1 MLVILWNQSI
11 AEKRIL
17 LHWLVRL
24 TYQMISLDRFP
35 LHYLAAFRAAAQT
48 ENLRAAAESLHL
60 THSAVSQ
67 QIRGLEAALGFEVF
81 TRQGRRLALNP
92 AGRALQRAVSTV
104 FAELQAGLLA
114 AAQAH
119 GSAAQT
125 LRVTA
130 LPSFAQRWLLPRLP
144 RWQALQPCIALD
156 LHSSQQ
162 VVDLEREGFHLGLRF
177 GGRPWPGLVSE
188 PLFHS
193 PHIAVAAP
201 ALAQR
206 LVGAPPETLA
216 QQPLLGDADLW
227 RDWFAQAGQ
236 AAAPTPV
243 ATFND
248 AALQSQAA
256 EQGMG
261 VALTRELFAADALLD
276 GRLVRVSP
284 LTLDADGTRG
294 YQVVYPEALR
304 DEPALR
310 AFCDWLHAEIA
321 ALQQRL
327 TETAAA
333 GR

>member
-1 MLVILWNQSI
+1 M
-11 AEKRIL
+11 A
-17 LHWLVRL
+17 
-24 TYQMISLDRFP
+24 SLDRFP

-67 QIRGLEAALGFEVF
+67 QIRALEAQIGFELF
-81 TRQGRRLALNP
+81 TRQGRRLVLNP
-92 AGRALQRAVSTV
+92 AGQALQRAVARV
-104 FAELQAGLLA
+104 FAELQGGLLA

-119 GSAAQT
+119 GNAAQT

-144 RWQALQPCIALD
+144 RWQALQPCITLE
-156 LHSSQQ
+156 LHASQQ
-162 VVDLEREGFHLGLRF
+162 LVDLEREGFHLGLRI
-177 GGRPWPGLVSE
+177 GRGPWPGLVSE

-193 PHIAVAAP
+193 PHIVVAAP
-201 ALAQR
+201 LLAQR
-206 LVGAPPETLA
+206 LAGASPQLLA
-216 QQPLLGDADLW
+216 QQPMLGDADLW
-227 RDWFAQAGQ
+227 RQWFAQAGHTAQ
-236 AAAPTPV
+236 VPPPV

-248 AALQSQAA
+248 AALLGQAA
-256 EQGMG
+256 EHGMG
-261 VALTRELFAADALLD
+261 VALMRELFAADALLD
-276 GRLVRVSP
+276 GRLLRLSP
-284 LTLDADGTRG
+284 QAIDEDASRD

-304 DEPALR
+304 DDPAVC

-333 GR
+333 DR

>member
-1 MLVILWNQSI
+1 M
-11 AEKRIL
+11 
-17 LHWLVRL
+17 
-24 TYQMISLDRFP
+24 TSLDRFP
-35 LHYLAAFRAAAQT
+35 LHYLAAFRAAAQS

-67 QIRGLEAALGFEVF
+67 QIRGLETQMGFELF
-81 TRQGRRLALNP
+81 TRQGRRLVLNP
-92 AGRALQRAVSTV
+92 AGRALQRAVSKV

-119 GSAAQT
+119 GNAAQT

-130 LPSFAQRWLLPRLP
+130 LPSFAQRWLMPRLP
-144 RWQALQPCIALD
+144 RWQALQPCITLD

-162 VVDLEREGFHLGLRF
+162 MVDLEREGFHVGLRI
-177 GGRPWPGLVSE
+177 GRGPWPGLASE

-193 PHIAVAAP
+193 PHIVVAAP
-201 ALAQR
+201 VLAQR
-206 LVGAPPETLA
+206 LAGASPSLLA

-227 RDWFAQAGQ
+227 QEWFAQAGHETV
-236 AAAPTPV
+236 PTPV

-248 AALQSQAA
+248 AALLGQAA

-276 GRLVRVSP
+276 GRLVRVSAQAIDE
-284 LTLDADGTRG
+284 DATRD

-304 DEPALR
+304 NDPGVR
-310 AFCDWLHAEIA
+310 AFCDWLHAEVA
-321 ALQQRL
+321 ALHQRL
-327 TETAAA
+327 NEAPAPE
-333 GR
+333 

>member
-1 MLVILWNQSI
+1 
-11 AEKRIL
+11 
-17 LHWLVRL
+17 
-24 TYQMISLDRFP
+24 MISLDRFP
-35 LHYLAAFRAAAQT
+35 LHYLAAFRVAAQT

-81 TRQGRRLALNP
+81 TRQGRRLVLNP
-92 AGRALQRAVSTV
+92 AGRALQRATAKL

-119 GSAAQT
+119 GSAMQT

-130 LPSFAQRWLLPRLP
+130 LPSFAQRWLLQRLP
-144 RWQALQPCIALD
+144 RWQALQPCITLD
-156 LHSSQQ
+156 LHASQQ
-162 VVDLEREGFHLGLRF
+162 LVDLEREGFHIGLRI
-177 GGRPWPGLVSE
+177 GRSHWPGLVSE

-193 PHIAVAAP
+193 PHIVVAAP
-201 ALAQR
+201 VLAQR
-206 LVGAPPETLA
+206 LIGAPPELLA

-227 RDWFAQAGQ
+227 QDWFAQGGLQ
-236 AAAPTPV
+236 TAPAPV

-248 AALQSQAA
+248 ATLLGQAA

-261 VALTRELFAADALLD
+261 LALTRELFAADALLD
-276 GRLVRVSP
+276 GRLMRVSP
-284 LTLDADGTRG
+284 RAIDEDVTRD

-304 DEPALR
+304 DDPAVR
-310 AFCDWLHAEIA
+310 AFCGWLHAEIA
-321 ALQQRL
+321 ALRQRL

>member
-1 MLVILWNQSI
+1 M
-11 AEKRIL
+11 
-17 LHWLVRL
+17 
-24 TYQMISLDRFP
+24 TSLDRFP

-67 QIRGLEAALGFEVF
+67 QIRGLETQLGFELF

-92 AGRALQRAVSTV
+92 AGQALQRAVAKV

-144 RWQALQPCIALD
+144 RWQALQPCITLD
-156 LHSSQQ
+156 LHASQQ
-162 VVDLEREGFHLGLRF
+162 VVDLEREGFHLGLRI
-177 GGRPWPGLVSE
+177 GRGPWPGLVSE

-193 PHIAVAAP
+193 PHLVGAAP
-201 ALAQR
+201 AVAQR
-206 LVGAPPETLA
+206 LVGTPLELLA

-227 RDWFAQAGQ
+227 RDWFAQAGYK
-236 AAAPTPV
+236 AGVPAPV

-248 AALQSQAA
+248 AALLGQAA

-261 VALTRELFAADALLD
+261 VALTRELFAADAVLD
-276 GRLVRVSP
+276 GRLVRVSAQAIDD
-284 LTLDADGTRG
+284 DASRD
-294 YQVVYPEALR
+294 YLVVYPEALR
-304 DEPALR
+304 DDAAVR
-310 AFCDWLHAEIA
+310 AFCDWLHAEVA

-333 GR
+333 DR

>member
-1 MLVILWNQSI
+1 M
-11 AEKRIL
+11 A
-17 LHWLVRL
+17 
-24 TYQMISLDRFP
+24 SLDRFP

-81 TRQGRRLALNP
+81 TRQGRRLVLNP
-92 AGRALQRAVSTV
+92 AGQALQRAVTKV
-104 FAELQAGLLA
+104 FAELQAGLAA

-144 RWQALQPCIALD
+144 RWQALQPCITLD
-156 LHSSQQ
+156 LHASQQ
-162 VVDLEREGFHLGLRF
+162 VVDLERDGFHIGLRI
-177 GGRPWPGLVSE
+177 GRGPWPGLVSE

-193 PHIAVAAP
+193 PHIVVAAP

-206 LVGAPPETLA
+206 LVGAPLEALA

-227 RDWFAQAGQ
+227 RDWFAQAGFK
-236 AAAPTPV
+236 ANVPAPV

-248 AALQSQAA
+248 AALLGQAA

-261 VALTRELFAADALLD
+261 VALTRELFAADAVLD
-276 GRLVRVSP
+276 GRLVRVSAQDIDD
-284 LTLDADGTRG
+284 DASRD

-304 DEPALR
+304 GDAAVR
-310 AFCDWLHAEIA
+310 AFCDWLHAEVA
-321 ALQQRL
+321 ALHQRL

-333 GR
+333 DR

>member
-1 MLVILWNQSI
+1 M
-11 AEKRIL
+11 A
-17 LHWLVRL
+17 
-24 TYQMISLDRFP
+24 SLDRFP

-67 QIRGLEAALGFEVF
+67 QIRGLERQIGFELF
-81 TRQGRRLALNP
+81 TRQGRRLVLNP
-92 AGRALQRAVSTV
+92 AGRALQQAVGKV
-104 FAELQAGLLA
+104 FVELQAGLLA
-114 AAQAH
+114 ASQAH
-119 GSAAQT
+119 GHAAQT

-144 RWQALQPCIALD
+144 RWQALQPCITLD
-156 LHSSQQ
+156 LHASQQ
-162 VVDLEREGFHLGLRF
+162 LVDLEREGFHVGLRI
-177 GGRPWPGLVSE
+177 GRGPWPGLASE

-193 PHIAVAAP
+193 PHIVVAAP

-206 LVGAPPETLA
+206 LVGLAPERLA

-227 RDWFAQAGQ
+227 RQWFVQAGHP
-236 AAAPTPV
+236 AAPVPV
-243 ATFND
+243 ASFND
-248 AALQSQAA
+248 AALLGQAA

-276 GRLVRVSP
+276 GRLVRVSAQAIDE
-284 LTLDADGTRG
+284 DASRD
-294 YQVVYPEALR
+294 YQIVYPAPLR
-304 DEPALR
+304 DDPAVR

-321 ALQQRL
+321 ALRQRL

-333 GR
+333 DR

>member
-1 MLVILWNQSI
+1 
-11 AEKRIL
+11 
-17 LHWLVRL
+17 
-24 TYQMISLDRFP
+24 MISLDRFP

-67 QIRGLEAALGFEVF
+67 QIRALEAQVGFELF

-92 AGRALQRAVSTV
+92 AGQALQRAVAKV

-144 RWQALQPCIALD
+144 RWQALQPCITLD

-162 VVDLEREGFHLGLRF
+162 LVDLEREGFHVGLRI
-177 GGRPWPGLVSE
+177 GRGPWQGLVSE
-188 PLFHS
+188 LLFHS
-193 PHIAVAAP
+193 SHIVVAAP
-201 ALAQR
+201 VLAQR
-206 LVGAPPETLA
+206 LVGLSPELLA
-216 QQPLLGDADLW
+216 QQPLMGDADLW
-227 RDWFAQAGQ
+227 REWFTQAGCT
-236 AAAPTPV
+236 ASPTPV

-248 AALQSQAA
+248 AALLGQAA

-261 VALTRELFAADALLD
+261 VALTRAAFAADSLLD
-276 GRLVRVSP
+276 GRLVRVSA
-284 LTLDADGTRG
+284 LAIDDDATRD

-304 DEPALR
+304 GDPAVR

-327 TETAAA
+327 NEIPKL
-333 GR
+333 G

>member
-1 MLVILWNQSI
+1 M
-11 AEKRIL
+11 A
-17 LHWLVRL
+17 
-24 TYQMISLDRFP
+24 SLDRFP

-67 QIRGLEAALGFEVF
+67 QIRGLEAQLGFEVF

-92 AGRALQRAVSTV
+92 AGQALQRAVTKV
-104 FAELQAGLLA
+104 FAELQAGLAA

-156 LHSSQQ
+156 LHASQQ
-162 VVDLEREGFHLGLRF
+162 VVDLEREGFHLGLRI
-177 GGRPWPGLVSE
+177 GRGPWPGLASE

-193 PHIAVAAP
+193 PHIVVAAP

-206 LVGAPPETLA
+206 LVGQPPELLA

-227 RDWFAQAGQ
+227 REWFAQAGCE
-236 AAAPTPV
+236 AAVPPPV

-248 AALQSQAA
+248 AALLGQAA

-261 VALTRELFAADALLD
+261 LALTRELFAADAVLD
-276 GRLVRVSP
+276 GRLVRVSAQAIDE
-284 LTLDADGTRG
+284 DATRD
-294 YQVVYPEALR
+294 YQVVYPEALGS
-304 DEPALR
+304 DPAVR
-310 AFCDWLHAEIA
+310 AFCDWLHAEVA
-321 ALQQRL
+321 TLQQQL
-327 TETAAA
+327 NEAPGAGAVTGTAAA
-333 GR
+333 DR

>member
-1 MLVILWNQSI
+1 M
-11 AEKRIL
+11 A
-17 LHWLVRL
+17 
-24 TYQMISLDRFP
+24 SLDRFP

-48 ENLRAAAESLHL
+48 ENLRAAAESLFL

-67 QIRGLEAALGFEVF
+67 QIRGLEAQLGFEVF
-81 TRQGRRLALNP
+81 TRQGRRLVLNP
-92 AGRALQRAVSTV
+92 AGQALQRAVTKV
-104 FAELQAGLLA
+104 FAELQAGLVA

-144 RWQALQPCIALD
+144 RWQALQPCITLD
-156 LHSSQQ
+156 LHASLQL
-162 VVDLEREGFHLGLRF
+162 VDLEREGFHIGLRI
-177 GGRPWPGLVSE
+177 GRGPWPGLVSE

-193 PHIAVAAP
+193 PHIVVAAP

-206 LVGAPPETLA
+206 LVGASAEVLA

-227 RDWFAQAGQ
+227 RDWFAQAGFK
-236 AAAPTPV
+236 AGVPAPV

-248 AALQSQAA
+248 AALLGQAA

-261 VALTRELFAADALLD
+261 VALTRELFAADAVLD
-276 GRLVRVSP
+276 GRLVRVSAQDIDD
-284 LTLDADGTRG
+284 DASRD

-304 DEPALR
+304 GDAAVR
-310 AFCDWLHAEIA
+310 AFCDWLHAEVA
-321 ALQQRL
+321 ALHQRL

-333 GR
+333 DR

>member
-1 MLVILWNQSI
+1 M
-11 AEKRIL
+11 A
-17 LHWLVRL
+17 
-24 TYQMISLDRFP
+24 SLDRFP

-67 QIRGLEAALGFEVF
+67 QIRGLEAQLGFELF

-92 AGRALQRAVSTV
+92 AGQALQRAVSKV
-104 FAELQAGLLA
+104 FVELQTGLLA
-114 AAQAH
+114 ASQAH
-119 GSAAQT
+119 SNQAQT

-144 RWQALQPCIALD
+144 RWQAMQPCITLD

-162 VVDLEREGFHLGLRF
+162 VVDLEREGFHIGLRI
-177 GGRPWPGLVSE
+177 GHGPWPGLASE

-193 PHIAVAAP
+193 PHIVVAAP
-201 ALAQR
+201 VLAQR
-206 LVGAPPETLA
+206 LVGAPLELLA

-227 RDWFAQAGQ
+227 QDWFAQAGH
-236 AAAPTPV
+236 AGPVPAPV

-248 AALQSQAA
+248 AALLGQAA

-261 VALTRELFAADALLD
+261 VALTRELFAADAVLD
-276 GRLVRVSP
+276 GRLVRVSAQAIDE
-284 LTLDADGTRG
+284 DASRD
-294 YQVVYPEALR
+294 YQVVYPQALR
-304 DEPALR
+304 DDPAVR
-310 AFCDWLHAEIA
+310 TFCDWLHAEVA

-333 GR
+333 DR

>member
-1 MLVILWNQSI
+1 M
-11 AEKRIL
+11 
-17 LHWLVRL
+17 
-24 TYQMISLDRFP
+24 TSLDRFP
-35 LHYLAAFRAAAQT
+35 LQYLAAFRAAAQT
-48 ENLRAAAESLHL
+48 ENLRAAADSLHL

-81 TRQGRRLALNP
+81 ARQGRRLSLNP

-125 LRVTA
+125 LRMTA

-144 RWQALQPCIALD
+144 RWQKLHPCIALD

-162 VVDLEREGFHLGLRF
+162 IVDLEREGFQLGLRI
-177 GGRPWPGLVSE
+177 GRGPWPGLVAE

-193 PHIAVAAP
+193 SHIVVAAP
-201 ALAQR
+201 SLASQ
-206 LVGAPPETLA
+206 LVGMAPEQLA
-216 QQPLLGDADLW
+216 QQPLMGDAELW
-227 RDWFAQAGQ
+227 QRWFAESGL
-236 AAAPTPV
+236 AASPMPV
-243 ATFND
+243 ASFND
-248 AALQSQAA
+248 AALLGQAA

-276 GRLVRVSP
+276 GRLVRVS
-284 LTLDADGTRG
+284 LRAIDDDATRD

-304 DEPALR
+304 SDPAVR

-321 ALQQRL
+321 ALRQQLNDQL
-327 TETAAA
+327 TRTAAA